1 MRPPG
6 CPGPRAGA
14 RARISGR
21 SRPPGGRDPRRAG
34 TPCRCGGWAGARP
47 SPQGLGGCG
56 PGRREITRP
65 AAPRDREQGQITVFA
80 VVIMVAL
87 LAVAGLVYDG
97 GRALAAKTT
106 CIDIAQEAARAGA
119 QQVNLAAFRATG
131 QVVLDTA
138 AAQAA
143 AQAYLAGTGTGDTA
157 TVTVTGDT
165 VTVAV
170 SGVQP
175 TVFLGLIGIRSLH
188 VTGTATATAES
199 GITGPAAAAPAR
211 QARVPQP

>member
-1 MRPPG
+1 M
-6 CPGPRAGA
+6 
-14 RARISGR
+14 
-21 SRPPGGRDPRRAG
+21 
-34 TPCRCGGWAGARP
+34 
-47 SPQGLGGCG
+47 GGCG
-56 PGRREITRP
+56 PGRRGIARP
-65 AAPRDREQGQITVFA
+65 AALRDGEQGQITVFV

-119 QQVNLAAFRATG
+119 QQVNLASFRATG
-131 QVVLDTA
+131 QVVLDA
-138 AAQAA
+138 AAALAA
-143 AQAYLAGTGTGDTA
+143 AQAYLADTGTGDTA
-157 TVTVTGDT
+157 TVTVAGDT

-170 SGVQP
+170 SSVQP

-199 GITGPAAAAPAR
+199 GITGPGAAALARLAVRAPPAAAAGGGGR
-211 QARVPQP
+211 

>member
-1 MRPPG
+1 MG
-6 CPGPRAGA
+6 
-14 RARISGR
+14 S
-21 SRPPGGRDPRRAG
+21 S
-34 TPCRCGGWAGARP
+34 
-47 SPQGLGGCG
+47 G
-56 PGRREITRP
+56 PGRRGSARP
-65 AAPRDREQGQITVFA
+65 AALRDGEQGQITVFV

-119 QQVNLAAFRATG
+119 QQVNLATFRASG
-131 QVVLDTA
+131 QVMLDA
-138 AAQAA
+138 SAAQAA

-157 TVTVTGDT
+157 TVTVAGDT

-170 SGVQP
+170 SSGQP

-211 QARVPQP
+211 QAVRAPPAAAAGGGGR

>member
-1 MRPPG
+1 M
-6 CPGPRAGA
+6 
-14 RARISGR
+14 
-21 SRPPGGRDPRRAG
+21 
-34 TPCRCGGWAGARP
+34 
-47 SPQGLGGCG
+47 GGCA
-56 PGRREITRP
+56 PGRRGITRP
-65 AAPRDREQGQITVFA
+65 AALRDGEQGQITVFV

-119 QQVNLAAFRATG
+119 QQVNLASFRATG
-131 QVVLDTA
+131 QVVLDA
-138 AAQAA
+138 AAALAA
-143 AQAYLAGTGTGDTA
+143 AQAYLADTGTGDTA
-157 TVTVTGDT
+157 TVTVAGDT

-170 SGVQP
+170 SSVQP

-199 GITGPAAAAPAR
+199 GITGPGAAAPAR
-211 QARVPQP
+211 PAIRALPAAAAGGGGR

>member
-1 MRPPG
+1 M
-6 CPGPRAGA
+6 
-14 RARISGR
+14 
-21 SRPPGGRDPRRAG
+21 
-34 TPCRCGGWAGARP
+34 
-47 SPQGLGGCG
+47 GGCG
-56 PGRREITRP
+56 PGRRGIARP
-65 AAPRDREQGQITVFA
+65 AALRDGERGQITVFV

-106 CIDIAQEAARAGA
+106 AIDIAQEAARAGA

-131 QVVLDTA
+131 QVVLDAA

-170 SGVQP
+170 SSVQP

-188 VTGTATATAES
+188 VIGTATATAES
-199 GITGPAAAAPAR
+199 GITGPGAAAPAR
-211 QARVPQP
+211 PAVRVPPAAATGGGER